1 MRSLV
6 MPAVVR
12 PSCRWTPFKT
22 ARRSVR
28 SAGRIWR
35 SGGPRPREKP
45 DDARP
50 LKILNVW
57 AALGGGELRNRRGR
71 AFWRDGDGYSVT
83 LDEVKNA
90 WYDFRDGMGGGVL
103 SLVETVGGYSRGEAL
118 TWLERNCGLDPRRA
132 LSPQEKRLYAAQAA
146 GTERL
151 AERLTDFARGLE
163 LIAEK
168 TVIDLHGFLGDGY
181 APEALA
187 PFHRQLFIYQSRAP
201 ARRRPPV
208 AERAND
214 GRGSRARWTRTPG
227 RI

>member
-1 MRSLV
+1 MTL
-6 MPAVVR
+6 
-12 PSCRWTPFKT
+12 
-22 ARRSVR
+22 
-28 SAGRIWR
+28 
-35 SGGPRPREKP
+35 
-45 DDARP
+45 DQ

-187 PFHRQLFIYQSRAP
+187 PFHRQLFILKTAHPRDVAHLWRN
-201 ARRRPPV
+201 ARTMAGEVERVGREHREESERITMTIIELLMVESADVV
-208 AERAND
+208 AA
-214 GRGSRARWTRTPG
+214 
-227 RI
+227 